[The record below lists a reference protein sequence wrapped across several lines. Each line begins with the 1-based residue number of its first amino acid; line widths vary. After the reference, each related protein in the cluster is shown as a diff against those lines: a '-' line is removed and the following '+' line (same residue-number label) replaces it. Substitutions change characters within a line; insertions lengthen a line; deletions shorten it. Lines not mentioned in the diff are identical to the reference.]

1 MKIRKWP
8 YGFLDSFWSHYSG
21 ESYEYLPPDIT
32 DDNELAGSVEY
43 VLAVSGLSDREKE
56 MLRLR
61 FQSGKT
67 YREIGCQYNI
77 STVTVSD
84 HINTSLR
91 KLFRC
96 SKYKQ
101 ILSEGVAAYARRTAC
116 LKRDEEIEKI
126 VEERVLKA
134 RLSDGR
140 YWANKHCPPEDLK
153 DLPVYHPAK
162 RNSTISTRKQTQTK
176 PVDTH
181 IVDLPL
187 SNRIFYALSR
197 AGISNVSDILKRKDK
212 DDILSIRNLGEK
224 SYEDLMSILEKNGYD
239 VKHLRI

>member
-1 MKIRKWP
+1 M
-8 YGFLDSFWSHYSG
+8 
-21 ESYEYLPPDIT
+21 
-32 DDNELAGSVEY
+32 
-43 VLAVSGLSDREKE
+43 
-56 MLRLR
+56 
-61 FQSGKT
+61 
-67 YREIGCQYNI
+67 
-77 STVTVSD
+77 
-84 HINTSLR
+84 
-91 KLFRC
+91 
-96 SKYKQ
+96 
-101 ILSEGVAAYARRTAC
+101 
-116 LKRDEEIEKI
+116 
-126 VEERVLKA
+126 LKA

-140 YWANKHCPPEDLK
+140 YWANKYCPPEDLK

>member
-1 MKIRKWP
+1 M
-8 YGFLDSFWSHYSG
+8 
-21 ESYEYLPPDIT
+21 
-32 DDNELAGSVEY
+32 
-43 VLAVSGLSDREKE
+43 
-56 MLRLR
+56 
-61 FQSGKT
+61 
-67 YREIGCQYNI
+67 
-77 STVTVSD
+77 
-84 HINTSLR
+84 
-91 KLFRC
+91 
-96 SKYKQ
+96 
-101 ILSEGVAAYARRTAC
+101 
-116 LKRDEEIEKI
+116 
-126 VEERVLKA
+126 LKA

-212 DDILSIRNLGEK
+212 DNILSIRNLGEK

>member
-1 MKIRKWP
+1 MV
-8 YGFLDSFWSHYSG
+8 FWILSG
-21 ESYEYLPPDIT
+21 VTIVGNLMNISPPDIT

-96 SKYKQ
+96 SK
-101 ILSEGVAAYARRTAC
+101 
-116 LKRDEEIEKI
+116 
-126 VEERVLKA
+126 
-134 RLSDGR
+134 
-140 YWANKHCPPEDLK
+140 
-153 DLPVYHPAK
+153 
-162 RNSTISTRKQTQTK
+162 
-176 PVDTH
+176 
-181 IVDLPL
+181 
-187 SNRIFYALSR
+187 
-197 AGISNVSDILKRKDK
+197 
-212 DDILSIRNLGEK
+212 
-224 SYEDLMSILEKNGYD
+224 
-239 VKHLRI
+239 